1 MHMLH
6 SRTILPLGFVV
17 LLLGLGAVVS
27 DFYQNSGAEVEL
39 QNSVPHEFASIAR
52 AGLPNLYQLHQGIY
66 SGGQPDGEEGFQQLE
81 DLGIKTVISVD
92 GADPDVSLA
101 SQFGLK
107 YVHLPHGYNGIEPDH
122 AIKLTKAVQSLD
134 GPFYIHCH
142 HGKHRSPAA
151 AAVAC
156 VGLGMIESQSAIRF
170 LESAG
175 TSPHYRGLYRSVSTS
190 KRISD
195 EILNQTSD
203 DFPSVAPATPLV
215 QSMVAIEKHLVSLTT
230 LVQANGISSTT
241 EPDLDAAHEALL
253 LSECFTELLRKPHS
267 FGDEYSGLMK
277 QGEERSEQLY
287 QLLSADSGNEFP
299 KEKATRIIN
308 HLHVDCRS
316 CHETFR
322 D

>member
-1 MHMLH
+1 MLQ
-6 SRTILPLGFVV
+6 SSTILPLGFVI
-17 LLLGLGAVVS
+17 LLLGLGAVAS
-27 DFYQNSGAEVEL
+27 EFYPNFGSKVEL
-39 QNSVPHEFASIAR
+39 QNSVGYEFASLAR
-52 AGLPNLYQLHQGIY
+52 VGLPNLHQLHQGIY
-66 SGGQPDGEEGFQQLE
+66 SGGQPDGEEGFQQLA

-101 SQFGLK
+101 SQSALK
-107 YVHLPHGYNGIEPDH
+107 YIHLPHGYDAIEFEH
-122 AIKLTKAVQSLD
+122 AIKLTKAVQSQD

-151 AAVAC
+151 AAIAC
-156 VGLGMIESQSAIRF
+156 VGLGMIEPQSAIRF

-175 TSPHYRGLYRSVSTS
+175 TSRRYGGLYRSVSNS
-190 KRISD
+190 RPISD
-195 EILNQTSD
+195 EILSQTSD

-215 QSMVAIEKHLVSLTT
+215 QSMVAIDKHLVSLTT
-230 LVQANGISSTT
+230 LIRENEATSTT

-253 LSECFTELLRKPHS
+253 LWECFKELLRKPHC

-287 QLLSADSGNEFP
+287 QLLSTGPENDFP
-299 KEKATRIIN
+299 REKATKIVNQLRG
-308 HLHVDCRS
+308 DCRS
-316 CHETFR
+316 CHQTFR